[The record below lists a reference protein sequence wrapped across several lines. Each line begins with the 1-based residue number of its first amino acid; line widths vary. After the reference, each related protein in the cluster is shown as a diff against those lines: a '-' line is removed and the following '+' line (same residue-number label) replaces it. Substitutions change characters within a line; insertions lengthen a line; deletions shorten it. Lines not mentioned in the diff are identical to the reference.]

1 VGPFYLKLYAAGA
14 GRFKGRSIAPCGPVE
29 DGRAPRPLSYLRIRM
44 TQPSRKMQ
52 EIIGNWR
59 VIWKEPLLLV
69 FIIAIF
75 YFLLVFVAF
84 PLYMV
89 FKASLI
95 VNKQFDLS
103 NYLAIFAKRYYFQ
116 PLINSMVLGIL
127 AATAGTVLG
136 FVFAYAITRTPLPFK
151 RFFRMTATFPIISP
165 PFIVSLAAILLFGR
179 AGSLTPVL
187 SRIIG
192 EYSIYGLGGLV
203 LVETIAYGPIAFLV
217 LYGVLQA
224 IDPALEE
231 AAMDLGASRA
241 RVFVTVTLP
250 LAIPGIASA
259 WLLVFIESMA
269 DFGNPMVLSGNFR
282 VLSVQAFLQITGMY
296 DISRGATLAILLL
309 IPTVTAFFLQ
319 KYWVARKSYV
329 TVTGQP
335 TGATIKR
342 LEWYIKL
349 PTYAA
354 CCLFTGIVFLF
365 YGMVIWGSFQKL
377 WGVDA
382 TLTLHNYIQMFEVGK
397 DYIID
402 SLSLSTLATP
412 ITGILG
418 MFIAFLVIRKK
429 FMGRGVMEFVSMLTF
444 AVPGTVVGIGY
455 ILAFNQRSALFPFVL
470 TGTAWIITTLLIF
483 RNMPV
488 GIRSGI
494 AALQQIDPSI
504 EEASTDLGADS
515 NRTFRKITLPMI
527 APAFFSGLAF
537 SFVKAMTAISAI
549 IFVVSGKWNLITV
562 AILGFVDNSQYAQA
576 AAMSLLLIVIVLIAL
591 SVIQLLVG
599 RIGKG
604 ARTVSIVN

>member
-1 VGPFYLKLYAAGA
+1 
-14 GRFKGRSIAPCGPVE
+14 
-29 DGRAPRPLSYLRIRM
+29 M
-44 TQPSRKMQ
+44 TEANRKRQ
-52 EIIGNWR
+52 EIIGNLR
-59 VIWKEPLLLV
+59 LIWKEPLLLV
-69 FIIAIF
+69 LIIAIF
-75 YFLLVFVAF
+75 YFLLIFVLF

-89 FKASLI
+89 FKTSLI
-95 VNKQFDLS
+95 VDKQFDLS
-103 NYLAIFAKRYYFQ
+103 NYLAIFSKRYYFQ
-116 PLINSMVLGIL
+116 PFINSVILGVLAG
-127 AATAGTVLG
+127 TAGTILG

-165 PFIVSLAAILLFGR
+165 PFVVALAAILLFGKS
-179 AGSLTPVL
+179 GSLTPFL

-231 AAMDLGASRA
+231 AAMDLGASRV
-241 RVFVTVTLP
+241 RVFATVTLP

-269 DFGNPMVLSGNFR
+269 DFGNPIVLSGNFR

-296 DISRGATLAILLL
+296 DLSRGSTLAILLL
-309 IPTVTAFFLQ
+309 VPTVTAFFIQ

-354 CCLFTGIVFLF
+354 CFFFTGIVFLF

-382 TLTLHNYIQMFEVGK
+382 TLTLNNYVEMFQMGK
-397 DYIID
+397 GYIID
-402 SLSLSTLATP
+402 SLKVSTWATP

-429 FMGRGVMEFVSMLTF
+429 FIGRATMEFVSMLTF

-455 ILAFNQRSALFPFVL
+455 ILAFNQRSVLFPFVL
-470 TGTAWIITTLLIF
+470 TGTAWIIVTLLIF

-488 GIRSGI
+488 GIRAGI

-515 NRTFRKITLPMI
+515 SKTFRKITLPMI

-549 IFVVSGKWNLITV
+549 IFVVSGDWNLITV

-591 SVIQLLVG
+591 SIIQLLVG

-604 ARTVSIVN
+604 ARTISIVN

>member
-1 VGPFYLKLYAAGA
+1 MP
-14 GRFKGRSIAPCGPVE
+14 PCGPVE
-29 DGRAPRPLSYLRIRM
+29 DGKTPRPLSDLRISM

-59 VIWKEPLLLV
+59 LIWKEPLLLV
-69 FIIAIF
+69 FVIAIF
-75 YFLLVFVAF
+75 YFLLVFVAV

-89 FKASLI
+89 FKTSLI

-103 NYLAIFAKRYYFQ
+103 NYLAIFSKRYYFQ
-116 PLINSMVLGIL
+116 PFINSMILGIL
-127 AATAGTVLG
+127 AATAGTILG

-165 PFIVSLAAILLFGR
+165 PFVIALAAILLFGR
-179 AGSLTPVL
+179 AGSLTPIL

-241 RVFVTVTLP
+241 RVFATVTLP

-269 DFGNPMVLSGNFR
+269 DFGNPMILSGNFR

-296 DISRGATLAILLL
+296 DLSRGSTLAILLL

-354 CCLFTGIVFLF
+354 CILFTGIVFLF

-382 TLTLHNYIQMFEVGK
+382 TLTLHNYIEMFQVGK

-402 SLSLSTLATP
+402 SLALSTLATP

-429 FMGRGVMEFVSMLTF
+429 FMGRGVMEFVAMLTF

-504 EEASTDLGADS
+504 EEASADLGADS
-515 NRTFRKITLPMI
+515 NKTFRKITLPMI

-576 AAMSLLLIVIVLIAL
+576 AAMSLLLIGIVLIAL

-604 ARTVSIVN
+604 ARTISIVN

>member
-1 VGPFYLKLYAAGA
+1 M
-14 GRFKGRSIAPCGPVE
+14 RH
-29 DGRAPRPLSYLRIRM
+29 
-44 TQPSRKMQ
+44 PSRKIQ

-59 VIWKEPLLLV
+59 IIWKEPLLLV

-89 FKASLI
+89 FKTSLI
-95 VNKQFDLS
+95 VHKQFDLS
-103 NYLAIFAKRYYFQ
+103 NYLAIFSKRYYFQ
-116 PLINSMVLGIL
+116 PFINSMILGML
-127 AATAGTVLG
+127 AATAGTILG

-165 PFIVSLAAILLFGR
+165 PFIVALAAILLFGR
-179 AGSLTPVL
+179 AGSLTPIL
-187 SRIIG
+187 RRIIG

-241 RVFVTVTLP
+241 RVFRTVTLP

-296 DISRGATLAILLL
+296 DLSRGSTLAILLL

-335 TGATIKR
+335 TAATIKR

-349 PTYAA
+349 PTYAG
-354 CCLFTGIVFLF
+354 CFLFTGIVFLF
-365 YGMVIWGSFQKL
+365 YGMVLWGSFQKL

-382 TLTLHNYIQMFEVGK
+382 TLTFHNYIEMFQVGK

-455 ILAFNQRSALFPFVL
+455 ILAFNQSSALFPFVL

-504 EEASTDLGADS
+504 EEASADLGADS

>member
-1 VGPFYLKLYAAGA
+1 
-14 GRFKGRSIAPCGPVE
+14 
-29 DGRAPRPLSYLRIRM
+29 M
-44 TQPSRKMQ
+44 TGSNRKRQ
-52 EIIGNWR
+52 EIIGNLR
-59 VIWKEPLLLV
+59 LIWKEPLLLV
-69 FIIAIF
+69 SIIAIF
-75 YFLLVFVAF
+75 YFLMIFVLF
-84 PLYMV
+84 PLFMV
-89 FKASLI
+89 FKTSLI
-95 VNKQFDLS
+95 VDKQFDLS
-103 NYLAIFAKRYYFQ
+103 NYLAIFSKKYYFQ
-116 PLINSMVLGIL
+116 PFINSMILGVLAG
-127 AATAGTVLG
+127 TAGTILG

-165 PFIVSLAAILLFGR
+165 PFVIALAAILLFGR
-179 AGSLTPVL
+179 AGSLTPYI

-241 RVFVTVTLP
+241 RVFATVTLP
-250 LAIPGIASA
+250 LAVPGIASA

-296 DISRGATLAILLL
+296 DLSRGSTLAILLL
-309 IPTVTAFFLQ
+309 VPTITAFFIQ

-354 CCLFTGIVFLF
+354 CILFTGIVFLF
-365 YGMVIWGSFQKL
+365 YGMLIWGSFQTL

-382 TLTLHNYIQMFEVGK
+382 TLTLHNYVEMFQVGK

-402 SLSLSTLATP
+402 SLALSTLATP

-429 FMGRGVMEFVSMLTF
+429 FIGRATMEFVSMLTF

-504 EEASTDLGADS
+504 EEASTDLGASS
-515 NRTFRKITLPMI
+515 NKTFRKITLPMI

-549 IFVVSGKWNLITV
+549 IFVVSGRWNLITV

-576 AAMSLLLIVIVLIAL
+576 AAMSLILIVIVLIAL
-591 SVIQLLVG
+591 SIIQILVG

>member
-1 VGPFYLKLYAAGA
+1 M
-14 GRFKGRSIAPCGPVE
+14 R
-29 DGRAPRPLSYLRIRM
+29 
-44 TQPSRKMQ
+44 QPSRKIQ

-59 VIWKEPLLLV
+59 IIWKEPLLLV

-89 FKASLI
+89 FKTSLI
-95 VNKQFDLS
+95 VHKQFDLS
-103 NYLAIFAKRYYFQ
+103 NYLAIFSKRYYFQ
-116 PLINSMVLGIL
+116 PFINSMILGIL
-127 AATAGTVLG
+127 AATAGTILG

-165 PFIVSLAAILLFGR
+165 PFIVALAAILLFGR
-179 AGSLTPVL
+179 AGSLTPIL
-187 SRIIG
+187 RRIIG

-241 RVFVTVTLP
+241 RVFTTVTLP

-296 DISRGATLAILLL
+296 DLSRGSTLAILLL

-335 TGATIKR
+335 TAATIKR

-349 PTYAA
+349 PTYAG
-354 CCLFTGIVFLF
+354 CFLFTGIVFLF

-382 TLTLHNYIQMFEVGK
+382 TLTLHNYIEMFEVGK

-455 ILAFNQRSALFPFVL
+455 ILAFNQSSALFPFVL

-504 EEASTDLGADS
+504 EEASADLGADS

>member
-1 VGPFYLKLYAAGA
+1 M
-14 GRFKGRSIAPCGPVE
+14 R
-29 DGRAPRPLSYLRIRM
+29 
-44 TQPSRKMQ
+44 QPSRKMQ

-59 VIWKEPLLLV
+59 LIWKEPLLLV

-95 VNKQFDLS
+95 VDKQFDLS
-103 NYLAIFAKRYYFQ
+103 NYLAIFSKRYYFQ
-116 PLINSMVLGIL
+116 PFINSMILGIL
-127 AATAGTVLG
+127 AATAGTILG

-179 AGSLTPVL
+179 AGSLTPFL
-187 SRIIG
+187 NRMIG

-241 RVFVTVTLP
+241 RVFATVTLP
-250 LAIPGIASA
+250 LAVPGIASA

-335 TGATIKR
+335 TAASIKR

-349 PTYAA
+349 PTYAG
-354 CCLFTGIVFLF
+354 CFLFTGIVFLF

-382 TLTLHNYIQMFEVGK
+382 TLTFHNYIEMFEVGK

-455 ILAFNQRSALFPFVL
+455 ILAFNQSSALFPFVL

-504 EEASTDLGADS
+504 EEASADLGADS

-591 SVIQLLVG
+591 SVIQLVVG

>member
-1 VGPFYLKLYAAGA
+1 M
-14 GRFKGRSIAPCGPVE
+14 R
-29 DGRAPRPLSYLRIRM
+29 
-44 TQPSRKMQ
+44 QPSRKMQ

-59 VIWKEPLLLV
+59 LIWKEPLLLV

-75 YFLLVFVAF
+75 YFLLVLVAF

-95 VNKQFDLS
+95 VDKQFDLS
-103 NYLAIFAKRYYFQ
+103 NYLAIFSKRYYFQ
-116 PLINSMVLGIL
+116 PFINSMILGIL
-127 AATAGTVLG
+127 AATAGTILG

-179 AGSLTPVL
+179 AGSLTPIL
-187 SRIIG
+187 RRIIG

-241 RVFVTVTLP
+241 RVFTTVTLP

-296 DISRGATLAILLL
+296 DLSRGSTLAILLL

-335 TGATIKR
+335 TAATIKR

-349 PTYAA
+349 PTYAG
-354 CCLFTGIVFLF
+354 CFLFTGIVFLF

-382 TLTLHNYIQMFEVGK
+382 TLTFHNYIEMFQVGK

-504 EEASTDLGADS
+504 EEASADLGADS

-576 AAMSLLLIVIVLIAL
+576 AAMSLILIVIVLIAL

>member
-1 VGPFYLKLYAAGA
+1 M
-14 GRFKGRSIAPCGPVE
+14 R
-29 DGRAPRPLSYLRIRM
+29 
-44 TQPSRKMQ
+44 QPSRKMQ

-59 VIWKEPLLLV
+59 LIWKEPLLLV
-69 FIIAIF
+69 FVIAIF
-75 YFLLVFVAF
+75 YFLLVFVAV

-89 FKASLI
+89 FKTSLI

-103 NYLAIFAKRYYFQ
+103 NYLAIFSKRYYFQ
-116 PLINSMVLGIL
+116 PFINSMILGIL
-127 AATAGTVLG
+127 AATAGTILG

-165 PFIVSLAAILLFGR
+165 PFVIALAAILLFGR
-179 AGSLTPVL
+179 AGSLTPIL
-187 SRIIG
+187 SRVIG

-241 RVFVTVTLP
+241 RVFATVTLP

-269 DFGNPMVLSGNFR
+269 DFGNPMILSGNFR

-296 DISRGATLAILLL
+296 DLSRGSTLAILLL

-354 CCLFTGIVFLF
+354 CILFAGVVFLF

-382 TLTLHNYIQMFEVGK
+382 TLTLHNYIEMFQVGK

-402 SLSLSTLATP
+402 SLALSTLATP

-429 FMGRGVMEFVSMLTF
+429 FMGRGVMEFVAMLTF

-488 GIRSGI
+488 GIRAGI

-504 EEASTDLGADS
+504 EEASADLGADS
-515 NRTFRKITLPMI
+515 NKTFRKITLPMI

-576 AAMSLLLIVIVLIAL
+576 AAMSLLLIGIVLIAL